1 LTRQVDDGNSALR
14 SSEQRFRAA
23 IDAFTDALWTNDA
36 EGRMIGEQQGWAKLT
51 GQSFEEYQGY
61 GWSNALHPEDA
72 QPTIDAWDLAVS
84 ERRTF
89 DFKHRLKVRSGD
101 WRHFQV
107 RAVPVLDS
115 GGAIQEWV
123 GIHRDITDATE
134 ARLQL
139 ERNSETFKALVRNNP
154 FGIYVIDH
162 QFKMLHTSLGS
173 GKVFSGFAPVK
184 GRDLAEILR
193 ALWQE
198 PFASKVVE
206 RFRNTLF
213 TGEAYISHRTVEQR
227 ADIEATEAYDW
238 RIERIVLPDGNY
250 GVVCYFYD
258 LTERAALEEGL
269 RKALDEKDM
278 LANEIDHRVRN
289 SLSIVSSLLAMQSSS
304 TQSKDIK
311 QALTAASTRL
321 QAVARIHEQLYKGT
335 RVGIVQF
342 DEYLGQI
349 CDDLRISL
357 ARDGVTIQVDTVP
370 VRIAVDHAVPLGLI
384 TNELVTNAFKH
395 CEGHEVTIRVKLT
408 PARKGFLLSISDDG
422 AGMPKGFVSGTGQG
436 LGMKIV
442 ARLAEQV
449 GGKMEMPAAG
459 EAARF
464 ELAIPSEI
472 FLDIPRD

>member
-61 GWSNALHPEDA
+61 GWSDTLHPEDA

-162 QFKMLHTSLGS
+162 QFKMLHTSLGCE
-173 GKVFSGFAPVK
+173 KVFSGLAPVE

-198 PFASKVVE
+198 PFASEVVE

-213 TGEAYISHRTVEQR
+213 TGEAYISYRTVEQR

-258 LTERAALEEGL
+258 LTESAALEEGL

-304 TQSKDIK
+304 TQSEP
-311 QALTAASTRL
+311 LTGRG
-321 QAVARIHEQLYKGT
+321 R
-335 RVGIVQF
+335 
-342 DEYLGQI
+342 
-349 CDDLRISL
+349 
-357 ARDGVTIQVDTVP
+357 
-370 VRIAVDHAVPLGLI
+370 
-384 TNELVTNAFKH
+384 
-395 CEGHEVTIRVKLT
+395 
-408 PARKGFLLSISDDG
+408 
-422 AGMPKGFVSGTGQG
+422 
-436 LGMKIV
+436 
-442 ARLAEQV
+442 
-449 GGKMEMPAAG
+449 
-459 EAARF
+459 
-464 ELAIPSEI
+464 
-472 FLDIPRD
+472 